1 MPKDL
6 ATPEDLLSAV
16 DAAKILGLSADMVR
30 ILAREGRLPAAAQ
43 TTRGVRLFRRSEV
56 EQLASERAGLVHS
69 DHAVQFYD
77 SKDFLSGFVA
87 NFVAAALRARA
98 PVVIIARDSLRKTF
112 ASSNGGLGFDV
123 NAACDSGQLGLYDAA
138 EILAT
143 FMVGGRPDR
152 ALFRDSIGD
161 MVRKATVS
169 RPRARLRIY
178 GEMVD
183 LLWSEG
189 HHEAAVELEE
199 LWNDLARDHS
209 FALLCAYN
217 MGNFGHAGQEEQF
230 EAICRAHTSV
240 TPAESF
246 RAGAVEV
253 ERHRQIARMQQ
264 RTMALKG
271 QVQHREQG
279 NAMHDLLGAVGRDL
293 RAPLAAIQ
301 TAVETMRARAIAD
314 QEQRALEQ
322 QVGSALRVV
331 DDLVEFSRVA
341 RGEIVLRRE
350 RVEVAGLVARA
361 ADSIASLLA
370 DRGVRLDMRVPTDL
384 AVEADADRMVQAL
397 SQILASAARR
407 SGPGAA
413 VAIDAALG
421 GSSVHI
427 AVKDD
432 ADGMPLE
439 PAERIFDPLT
449 AGAGTSG
456 TVGFGLAIARDL
468 VRLHGGTVVVTSGP
482 GRGRELTVSLPAAAS
497 SVAASDGDGR
507 AAAAPPRPR
516 RDSGG
521 GPAGPRRILIVD
533 DNEDLA
539 SLMSELLQVHGHTV
553 EMAHEGRAAL
563 DLATTFEPDIALL
576 DIGLPGMD
584 GYELARHMSK
594 LCHGSIRLIAITG
607 YAQETDRHRSR
618 EAGFSGHLVK
628 PVDPATLARLIE
640 DG

>member
-56 EQLASERAGLVHS
+56 EQLASERAGLVHTN
-69 DHAVQFYD
+69 HAVQFYD
-77 SKDFLSGFVA
+77 SKDFLSGFVT

-112 ASSNGGLGFDV
+112 VESHGGLGFDL
-123 NAACDSGQLGLYDAA
+123 NAACESGQLGLYDAA
-138 EILAT
+138 EVLAT
-143 FMVGGRPDR
+143 FMMGGRPDR
-152 ALFRDSIGD
+152 ALFRDCIGE
-161 MVRKATVS
+161 MVRKATAS
-169 RPRARLRIY
+169 RPRVRLRIY

-183 LLWSEG
+183 VLWSGG

-209 FALLCAYN
+209 FSLLCAYD
-217 MGNFGHAGQEEQF
+217 MGGFGHAGQEAQF

-253 ERHRQIARMQQ
+253 ERHRQVARMQQ
-264 RTMALKG
+264 RAVALES
-271 QVQHREQG
+271 QVGSRPQNG
-279 NAMHDLLGAVGRDL
+279 GAAMHDFLGALGRDL
-293 RAPLAAIQ
+293 RAPLAAIR
-301 TAVETMRARAIAD
+301 TAVETMGARAVVD
-314 QEQRALEQ
+314 EEQRAIEQ
-322 QVGSALRVV
+322 HVGAALRVV
-331 DDLVEFSRVA
+331 DELVDYARVA

-350 RVEVAGLVARA
+350 RVDVAGLVARA
-361 ADSIASLLA
+361 AESTASLLA
-370 DRGVRLDMRVPTDL
+370 ERGLRLDIRVPAGL
-384 AVEADADRMVQAL
+384 AVDVDPDRMVQVFMQL
-397 SQILASAARR
+397 VASAAGR
-407 SGPGAA
+407 SGPGAII
-413 VAIDAALG
+413 VVEAARG
-421 GSSVHI
+421 ASSVHI
-427 AVKDD
+427 AVKDEG
-432 ADGMPLE
+432 DGIASE
-439 PAERIFDPLT
+439 PAERIFEPLA
-449 AGAGTSG
+449 AGAGRSG
-456 TVGFGLAIARDL
+456 SAGFGLAIAREL
-468 VRLHGGTVVVTSGP
+468 VRQHGGTVVVTSGP
-482 GRGRELTVSLPAAAS
+482 GGSELTVSLHEAAS
-497 SVAASDGDGR
+497 TMAAGDGDQR
-507 AAAAPPRPR
+507 AAAPSRPR
-516 RDSGG
+516 RDSGS
-521 GPAGPRRILIVD
+521 GPGGPRRILIVD

-553 EMAHEGRAAL
+553 ETAHEGRAAL

-584 GYELARHMSK
+584 GYELAREMRK
-594 LCHGSIRLIAITG
+594 LRQGTIRLIAITG
-607 YAQETDRHRSR
+607 YAQETDRHRSL

-640 DG
+640 DA